1 MDINVHIIDTSEDL
15 KEVYTY
21 LKTEYKDQNRIL
33 AVDVE
38 TDNSNPQAAEL
49 YGVGI
54 TLDGNEAFYIVLKK
68 HTGEYTNISKKEIAF
83 FLEDLITKH
92 KLIGHNYVYDYIV
105 LLKNLGIGSVEKLHA
120 DTILMKHTID
130 EERPHGLKETAVKYL
145 GDWAD
150 KAQERLYA
158 SIEANGGSTNKT
170 SLQMFKADTAVLG
183 EYCGWDVCLT
193 YRLYFTFLPMLE
205 EQNLLNLFF
214 EDEVMPLYKEVTI
227 PMTLNGF
234 HLNIEHFKNLQTKI
248 RVEISKLEDEIQEI
262 IASLVEPICKELL
275 DKDYPVKT
283 TGNFPKVLAQIMGI
297 ELPTQP
303 NGKVTLSKKI
313 LERTLD
319 PAHPYTQWL
328 FNGVSD
334 PILEK
339 RFLETQTQLFFND
352 NPEEN
357 YVFNLTSSDHLSKLL
372 FDILGLEVLEETDT
386 GKRKVDET
394 TIKTYADRYYWLAKL
409 LDMKKL
415 IKLEST
421 YITGVLEREFN
432 GVIYP
437 SWLQFGTTSGR
448 YSSVNINCQNLPRI
462 KEEDSGLSELVLFY
476 ANQIK
481 EGFIAPKGYKLIG
494 ADYSQLEPCA
504 FACASG
510 DNTLQEVFR
519 NGYDLYS
526 SIAIRT
532 FKLGNEF
539 SADKKAPNYLGS
551 HKVELRQKAKIIAL
565 AVVYGAGAGR
575 LASILKTTVKEAQS
589 IIDAYLDAYPQ
600 LRNYMESCDKQALEK
615 GYVVSR
621 FGRIRHIP
629 KARQLYRLYGPSLLQ
644 PYVARSKGLGEL
656 HWELK
661 SILNLAKNHPIQS
674 TASYIVN
681 KAAIAFSKEMKK
693 RGLSGRI
700 VAQVHDELTCVAKE
714 EEAEEVSKILQECM
728 EQTTKIEVP
737 LRAKPVIADTWAE
750 AK

>member
-15 KEVYTY
+15 KELYKY
-21 LKTEYKDQNRIL
+21 LTAEYKGEKRVL
-33 AVDVE
+33 ALDVE
-38 TDNSNPQAAEL
+38 TNSSNAQAAEL
-49 YGVGI
+49 YGFGL
-54 TLDGNEAFYIVLKK
+54 TLDGKEAFYIVLKK
-68 HTGEYTNISKKEIAF
+68 HTGEYTDISKKELVF
-83 FLEDLITKH
+83 FLQELVARH

-105 LLKNLGIGSVEKLHA
+105 LLKNLGLDTVEFLHA
-120 DTILMKHTID
+120 DTILMKHTVD

-150 KAQERLYA
+150 KAQEKLYA
-158 SIEANGGSTNKT
+158 SIEANGGSTNKN
-170 SLQMFKADTAVLG
+170 SIEMYKADTAILG

-193 YRLYFTFLPMLE
+193 YRLYEKFYKMLE
-205 EQNLLNLFF
+205 EQNLFYLFF

-227 PMTLNGF
+227 PMTLHGF

-248 RVEISKLEDEIQEI
+248 RIEISKLEDEIQET
-262 IASLVEPICKELL
+262 IAPLVEPICKELL

-319 PAHPYTQWL
+319 PAHPYTKWL

-394 TIKTYADRYYWLAKL
+394 TIKTYAEKHFWLEKL

-421 YITGVLEREFN
+421 YITGVLEREYN

-448 YSSVNINCQNLPRI
+448 YSSMNINCQNLPRI
-462 KEEDSGLSELVLFY
+462 KEEDSGLSELVLSY

-510 DNTLQEVFR
+510 DSTLQEVFK

-526 SIAIRT
+526 SIAIKT
-532 FKLGNEF
+532 FKLEGY
-539 SADKKAPNYLGS
+539 SADKKAPNYLGE
-551 HKVELRQKAKIIAL
+551 HRVELRQKAKIIAL

-615 GYVVSR
+615 GFVVSR

-629 KARQLYRLYGPSLLQ
+629 KAKQLYKVFGPILLE
-644 PYVARSKGLGEL
+644 PFMARKKGLGEQ

-674 TASYIVN
+674 TAAYIVN

-693 RGLSGRI
+693 RNLSGRI
-700 VAQVHDELTCVAKE
+700 VAQVHDELTCIAKE